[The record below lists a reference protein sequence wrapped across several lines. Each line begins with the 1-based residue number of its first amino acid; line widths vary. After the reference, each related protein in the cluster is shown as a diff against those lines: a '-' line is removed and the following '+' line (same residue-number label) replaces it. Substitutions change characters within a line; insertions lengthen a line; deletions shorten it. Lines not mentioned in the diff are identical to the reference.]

1 MSDEI
6 GAVRPAYQMTP
17 DVVAIVAVHG
27 TELVLIREFRPA
39 VGERVLQV
47 PMGKIPAGIDPREQ
61 ALAELA
67 EETGF
72 EARNCEFVAC
82 LFSAPGWMNQRMHV
96 FLATDLIELA
106 ERPPGDPDEVDIEV
120 VPLPIASLAEA
131 MAGGVLRDA
140 RSIAALTVA
149 LGAYGVTT
157 TPWKV
162 TTRWPSEA

>member
-1 MSDEI
+1 MSDEPRE
-6 GAVRPAYQMTP
+6 VRPAYQMTP
-17 DVVAIVAVHG
+17 DIVAIVAVHG
-27 TELVLIREFRPA
+27 ADLLLIREFRPA

-47 PMGKIPAGIDPREQ
+47 PMGKIPAGTEPREQ

-72 EARNCEFVAC
+72 GAGTCEFVAC

-96 FLATDLIELA
+96 FRATDLTELA
-106 ERPPGDPDEVDIEV
+106 ERPPGDPDEADIEL
-120 VPLPIASLAEA
+120 VPLPVADLGQA

-149 LGAYGVTT
+149 LPLTALTALT
-157 TPWKV
+157 
-162 TTRWPSEA
+162 A